1 MQQQI
6 ILNTAAPAATLPA
19 QLQKQDGTSL
29 PPLAPISTVNPDLV
43 LQKQQQQPQHQQEPQ
58 QTVVSSKEEVKPA
71 ETATEPSAAQK
82 PLHQLIL
89 QDSQGNQTMITEGQ
103 IVAIPTEATDG
114 QPQSYM
120 LVTLDETGNLVPLND
135 DALHSLDSNLNLG
148 GDLSNMVL
156 QFNDGSTAS
165 AGTLKETAAAKPP
178 KPAVAIPP
186 IETPISQGSL
196 KQTKFVIWFLTWVF
210 VLEQIVVSKEE
221 PEAEKLPPVISQEEV
236 VVEPTIPTPEVTT
249 ESSKTTVETNLETEE
264 SKSQLVT
271 AEQEQVQINIGSES
285 NQQLLITG

>member
-1 MQQQI
+1 MWFHCILFLFQSKTQQMQQQQI
-6 ILNTAAPAATLPA
+6 LLNTAAPAAAALPA
-19 QLQKQDGTSL
+19 QLQKQDATAV
-29 PPLAPISTVNPDLV
+29 PPLAPISTAKPDLV
-43 LQKQQQQPQHQQEPQ
+43 LQKQQQQPQQQQP
-58 QTVVSSKEEVKPA
+58 VVSAKEEVKPA
-71 ETATEPSAAQK
+71 ETATEASAAQK

-165 AGTLKETAAAKPP
+165 AGTLKETAAAEPP

-196 KQTKFVIWFLTWVF
+196 EQTKFAI
-210 VLEQIVVSKEE
+210 
-221 PEAEKLPPVISQEEV
+221 
-236 VVEPTIPTPEVTT
+236 
-249 ESSKTTVETNLETEE
+249 
-264 SKSQLVT
+264 
-271 AEQEQVQINIGSES
+271 
-285 NQQLLITG
+285 